1 MIEDNLSI
9 VENDNQIPFEIKR
22 MHLIYDMH
30 VMKDEEVKEVVFAL
44 NSFK

>member
-1 MIEDNLSI
+1 MIEDNLSV

-22 MHLIYDMH
+22 MHWIYNMH
-30 VMKDEEVKEVVFAL
+30 VMKDEIVKEVVSAL